1 MRIGIS
7 LGGAMASADIGEQL
21 AYVQE
26 AEKLGVHSV
35 WTVEGWGYDAVT
47 PLAFIAGQTSRIKLG
62 TSIMQI
68 CARTPANIAMT
79 ALSLANLSENRFL
92 LGLGNSGPQIV
103 EGLHGI
109 SFEKPLTRMRE
120 TVEIIRMALAGE
132 KIDFSG
138 VQHQLPLPGG
148 QGRSLRLSEG
158 PNLAIPIY
166 LATLGTRSLQFTGA
180 AADGWIGTSFTP
192 EYGDNLLDYVRLGA
206 SQAGRELKDFDVHV
220 GAAAVSFSEDVDA
233 LVESERMGRAFT
245 IGAMGSKDKN
255 FYYDAYR
262 RGGWKEAA
270 DKVQHLWLSGDRK
283 GAAAAVPAEM
293 ILRTNLFGTEEAI
306 RERLREYEAVGVTTL
321 KVQPKA
327 KNLDDRLD
335 ILSRLM
341 DLL

>member
-1 MRIGIS
+1 
-7 LGGAMASADIGEQL
+7 MASTNMQEQL

-47 PLAFIAGQTSRIKLG
+47 PLAFLAGHTNRIKLG

-103 EGLHGI
+103 EGLHGV

-120 TVEIIRMALAGE
+120 TVEIIRMAFAGE

-138 VQHQLPLPGG
+138 IQHQLPLPGG
-148 QGRSLRLSEG
+148 QGRTIRLSEG

-166 LATLGTRSLQFTGA
+166 LATLGAKSLRFTGE

-192 EYGDNLLDYVRLGA
+192 EYGDNLLDDIRLGA
-206 SQAGRELKDFDVHV
+206 SEARRELKNFDIHV
-220 GAAAVSFSEDVDA
+220 GAVAVSFSEDVDA
-233 LVESERMGRAFT
+233 LVESEQMGRAFT
-245 IGAMGSKDKN
+245 IGAMGSKDTN

-262 RGGWKEAA
+262 RGGWQDVA
-270 DKVQHLWLSGDRK
+270 DRVQHLWLSGDRS
-283 GAAAAVPAEM
+283 GAAAAVPTEM
-293 ILRTNLFGTEEAI
+293 ILRTNLFGAKESI
-306 RERLREYEAVGVTTL
+306 RERLREYEAAGVTTL

-335 ILSRLM
+335 ILGRLM

>member
-1 MRIGIS
+1 
-7 LGGAMASADIGEQL
+7 MASTNMQEQL

-47 PLAFIAGQTSRIKLG
+47 PLAFLAGHTNRIKLG

-79 ALSLANLSENRFL
+79 ALSLANLSKNRFL

-103 EGLHGI
+103 EGLHGV

-120 TVEIIRMALAGE
+120 TVEIIRMAFAGE

-138 VQHQLPLPGG
+138 IQHQLPLPGG
-148 QGRSLRLSEG
+148 QGRTIRLSEG

-166 LATLGTRSLQFTGA
+166 LATLGAKSLRFTGE

-192 EYGDNLLDYVRLGA
+192 EYGDNLLDDIRLGA
-206 SQAGRELKDFDVHV
+206 SEARRELKNFDIHV
-220 GAAAVSFSEDVDA
+220 GAVAVSFSEDVDA

-245 IGAMGSKDKN
+245 IGAMGSKDTN

-262 RGGWKEAA
+262 RGGWQDVA
-270 DKVQHLWLSGDRK
+270 DRVQHLWLSGDRS
-283 GAAAAVPAEM
+283 GAAAAVPTEM
-293 ILRTNLFGTEEAI
+293 ILRTNLFGAKESI
-306 RERLREYEAVGVTTL
+306 RERLREYEAAGVTTL

-335 ILSRLM
+335 ILGRLM

>member
-1 MRIGIS
+1 MRISIS
-7 LGGAMASADIGEQL
+7 LGGSMASTNMQEQL

-47 PLAFIAGQTSRIKLG
+47 PLAFLAGHTNSIKLG
-62 TSIMQI
+62 KRIMQI
-68 CARTPANIAMT
+68 CARTPAKIAMT

-103 EGLHGI
+103 EGLHGV

-120 TVEIIRMALAGE
+120 TVEIIRMAFAGE

-138 VQHQLPLPGG
+138 IQHQLPLPGG
-148 QGRSLRLSEG
+148 QGRTIRLSEG

-166 LATLGTRSLQFTGA
+166 LATLGAKSLRFTGE

-192 EYGDNLLDYVRLGA
+192 EYGDNLLDDIRLGA
-206 SQAGRELKDFDVHV
+206 SEARRELKNFDIHV
-220 GAAAVSFSEDVDA
+220 GAVAVSFSEDVDA

-245 IGAMGSKDKN
+245 IGAMGSKDTN

-262 RGGWKEAA
+262 RGGWQDVA
-270 DKVQHLWLSGDRK
+270 DRVQHLWLSGDRS
-283 GAAAAVPAEM
+283 GAAAAVPTEM
-293 ILRTNLFGTEEAI
+293 ILRTNLFGAKESI
-306 RERLREYEAVGVTTL
+306 RERLREYEAAGVTTL

-335 ILSRLM
+335 ILGRLM